1 MLSRVLRLVPSL
13 VLVALVQAVPA
24 RAQAPAAPAGPV
36 IVVET
41 SRGVFEFETYPAEAP
56 KTVARIVELVKQRF
70 YNGQRV
76 HRVVPG
82 FVIQWGDPQTRDM
95 TKKDRWGTGG
105 SGKPVGVA
113 EITKTRTH
121 VLGAVAMAHAG
132 DPAKADSQM
141 YVTLAPVARL
151 NGQYTVFGKVIDR
164 HGRRAED
171 PGRGRHQADDR
182 QVDGASS
189 QGNRSTSAGG
199 SGAGTSCPSC
209 RRNCTAL
216 ATPCA
221 EKWLLK
227 KR

>member
-1 MLSRVLRLVPSL
+1 MLSRVLRLAPSL
-13 VLVALVQAVPA
+13 VLVVLVQAAPVF
-24 RAQAPAAPAGPV
+24 AQTPAAPAGPV

-132 DPAKADSQM
+132 DPSKADSQM

-151 NGQYTVFGKVIDR
+151 NGQYTVFGKVISGMDVVQKIQ
-164 HGRRAED
+164 AED
-171 PGRGRHQADDR
+171 
-182 QVDGASS
+182 VI
-189 QGNRSTSAGG
+189 
-199 SGAGTSCPSC
+199 
-209 RRNCTAL
+209 
-216 ATPCA
+216 
-221 EKWLLK
+221 
-227 KR
+227 KRMTVK